1 MSSEESLSPLC
12 AANAA
17 AACAFGWRA
26 HQRTVPPC
34 LAARRR
40 ARPRRAG
47 RSRPSGCKVLQL
59 ASTLSTTA
67 CRQDRCLQSINWRLP
82 SRQST
87 RYLQRSLPAA
97 QVPPAARQ
105 RSLCPKHG
113 LAPCISIA
121 IRARASRR
129 QGSSRRGTVSW
140 SWGDQCRPALHQRQT
155 GAAMVV
161 TCCLIPCH
169 PPHPRKPLR
178 VAQSL
183 SPCNAVLLL
192 PFQDYDVSPAAAR
205 RAFRRVPSRR
215 ELSLQAVVLTLR
227 SAAVRLFYFHTRA
240 RPATSSSP
248 ISSMW

>member
-1 MSSEESLSPLC
+1 MLRTATCRQAGFLRLRTRLQESARLHRGRGEPFAPQCGSRRGHLLAQKRMRRGSSESTPV
-12 AANAA
+12 
-17 AACAFGWRA
+17 RA
-26 HQRTVPPC
+26 
-34 LAARRR
+34 
-40 ARPRRAG
+40 
-47 RSRPSGCKVLQL
+47 S
-59 ASTLSTTA
+59 
-67 CRQDRCLQSINWRLP
+67 W
-82 SRQST
+82 RQS
-87 RYLQRSLPAA
+87 
-97 QVPPAARQ
+97 
-105 RSLCPKHG
+105 
-113 LAPCISIA
+113 
-121 IRARASRR
+121 SR
-129 QGSSRRGTVSW
+129 RRGTVSW

>member
-12 AANAA
+12 AASAA

-87 RYLQRSLPAA
+87 RSLQRSLPAA

-140 SWGDQCRPALHQRQT
+140 SWGGQCRPALQQRQAR
-155 GAAMVV
+155 AAMVV
-161 TCCLIPCH
+161 SSSVFLVIH
-169 PPHPRKPLR
+169 PMPAGLSVLSTP
-178 VAQSL
+178 VALHAVLFFL
-183 SPCNAVLLL
+183 SPFNHL
-192 PFQDYDVSPAAAR
+192 PVAAAR

>member
-12 AANAA
+12 AASAA

-34 LAARRR
+34 LARRR

-47 RSRPSGCKVLQL
+47 RSRPSGCKVLEL

-87 RYLQRSLPAA
+87 RSLQRSLPAA

-129 QGSSRRGTVSW
+129 QGSSRRGTASW
-140 SWGDQCRPALHQRQT
+140 SWGGQCRPALQQRQAR
-155 GAAMVV
+155 AAMRVSSSV
-161 TCCLIPCH
+161 FLSSTPWPQASPCW
-169 PPHPRKPLR
+169 PPILSLAMRCSCFPLR
-178 VAQSL
+178 S
-183 SPCNAVLLL
+183 
-192 PFQDYDVSPAAAR
+192 
-205 RAFRRVPSRR
+205 
-215 ELSLQAVVLTLR
+215 T
-227 SAAVRLFYFHTRA
+227 
-240 RPATSSSP
+240 
-248 ISSMW
+248 M